1 MGPQGLTGP
10 AGTTDWNGL
19 NNIPAG
25 FADNIDNDT
34 LYTAGAGLNLSG
46 NQFSI
51 PNSAITTL
59 MLQDESVTAAKIANR
74 TRQIFI
80 SPGEMFTGNSN
91 TFVGR
96 INTTSG
102 SGAVSALG
110 VGLNNNASPEN
121 PYASMTFIVPADYI
135 AGAAPNVQILYGTD
149 NNSGNVTLEVFYS
162 KSTDLTGSGS
172 QVTFRGNV
180 SAPQTGNQIQTTTVS
195 VGSPPTWNPGDV
207 IILNVQRLT
216 NDPNSG
222 NVYIYG
228 VKFDYTADQ

>member
-1 MGPQGLTGP
+1 V
-10 AGTTDWNGL
+10 
-19 NNIPAG
+19 
-25 FADNIDNDT
+25 
-34 LYTAGAGLNLSG
+34 G

-74 TRQIFI
+74 TRQIFV

-110 VGLNNNASPEN
+110 IGLNNNSSPEN
-121 PYASMTFIVPADYI
+121 PYASMTFIVPADFV
-135 AGAAPNVQILYGTD
+135 AGNAPNVQILYGTD
-149 NNSGNVTLEVFYS
+149 SNSGNVTLEVFYA

-172 QVTFRGNV
+172 PVTFRGNV
-180 SAPQTGNQIQTTTVS
+180 SAPQTNNQIQTASVT

-216 NDPNSG
+216 SDPNSG

-228 VKFDYTADQ
+228 VRFDYTADQ

>member
-1 MGPQGLTGP
+1 V
-10 AGTTDWNGL
+10 
-19 NNIPAG
+19 
-25 FADNIDNDT
+25 
-34 LYTAGAGLNLSG
+34 G

-74 TRQIFI
+74 TRQIFV

-110 VGLNNNASPEN
+110 IGLNNNSSPEN
-121 PYASMTFIVPADYI
+121 PYASMTFIVPADFV
-135 AGAAPNVQILYGTD
+135 AGNAPNVQI
-149 NNSGNVTLEVFYS
+149 FYA

-172 QVTFRGNV
+172 PVTFRGNV
-180 SAPQTGNQIQTTTVS
+180 SAPQTNNQIQTASVT

-216 NDPNSG
+216 SDPNSG

-228 VKFDYTADQ
+228 VRFDYTADQ